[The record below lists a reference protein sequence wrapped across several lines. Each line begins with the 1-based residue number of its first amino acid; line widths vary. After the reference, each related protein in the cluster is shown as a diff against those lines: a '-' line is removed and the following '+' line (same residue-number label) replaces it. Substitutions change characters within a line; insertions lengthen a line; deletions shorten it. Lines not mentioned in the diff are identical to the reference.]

1 MGARDIGRRGG
12 RVAGRLRHEDELTAQ
27 VAGTFDVASGVFRAT
42 STSLTGTGLLR
53 GVSGGVTLEG
63 LEDFATLRFT
73 ETITGRLCLD

>member
-1 MGARDIGRRGG
+1 M
-12 RVAGRLRHEDELTAQ
+12 
-27 VAGTFDVASGVFRAT
+27 ASGVFRAT